1 MCLLLRCLR
10 FPPRLPVCRSCL
22 ATPRRASPG
31 LASPIHTCRAYPV
44 HAHLRLAAP
53 SRACPSSPGL
63 ARPSLAAPVH
73 ACHTTPHPASPRQAP
88 PHLPRRTLPSLSYPG
103 RAMPRLPCIISR
115 APLSPPRCLRAA
127 SGAGSAFSARSA
139 GPAHP
144 PPRLREGPRASPHPP
159 RADTGFR
166 CLRRFGPR
174 TD

>member
-10 FPPRLPVCRSCL
+10 FPPRLPVCRSCR
-22 ATPRRASPG
+22 AVPCHAVTCRAWPRHSMPAAPRLASPG
-31 LASPIHTCRAYPV
+31 LASPIHTC
-44 HAHLRLAAP
+44 
-53 SRACPSSPGL
+53 
-63 ARPSLAAPVH
+63 
-73 ACHTTPHPASPRQAP
+73 
-88 PHLPRRTLPSLSYPG
+88 LPRRAPPSHAGPCLASPAAPCPSMPNHSSPILALPAAPCHAVPRRALPSL
-103 RAMPRLPCIISR
+103 PCVTSR
-115 APLSPPRCLRAA
+115 VPLSPPRCHRAA

-144 PPRLREGPRASPHPP
+144 PPRLREGLRASPHPP